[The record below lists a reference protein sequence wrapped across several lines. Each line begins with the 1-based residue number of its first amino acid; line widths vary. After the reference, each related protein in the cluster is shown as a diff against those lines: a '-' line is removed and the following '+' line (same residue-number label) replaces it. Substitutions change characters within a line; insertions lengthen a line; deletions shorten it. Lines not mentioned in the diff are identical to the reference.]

1 MRSNIKNLW
10 IKVKTCIFKSPKDV
24 TENANSTALSLPV
37 LISLWRRRGLILV
50 GETRGGVEEL
60 CRSGGNR
67 ESKSQQFKGSLREK
81 KKEKKKRA
89 ASQVEQRMRG
99 ENAGVMLQRKQRKEK
114 RRRES

>member
-1 MRSNIKNLW
+1 MGWGK
-10 IKVKTCIFKSPKDV
+10 
-24 TENANSTALSLPV
+24 
-37 LISLWRRRGLILV
+37 
-50 GETRGGVEEL
+50 L

-81 KKEKKKRA
+81 KMRA

>member
-50 GETRGGVEEL
+50 GETRGGVGEL

-81 KKEKKKRA
+81 KKKKKRA

-99 ENAGVMLQRKQRKEK
+99 ENAEVMLQRKQRKEK

>member
-24 TENANSTALSLPV
+24 TENANSTVLSLPV

-50 GETRGGVEEL
+50 GETRGGVGEL

-81 KKEKKKRA
+81 KKKKKRA

>member
-1 MRSNIKNLW
+1 MRSNIKNLQ

-50 GETRGGVEEL
+50 GETRGGVGEL

-81 KKEKKKRA
+81 KKKKKEGSFSSGAEDER
-89 ASQVEQRMRG
+89 
-99 ENAGVMLQRKQRKEK
+99 
-114 RRRES
+114 

>member
-50 GETRGGVEEL
+50 GETRGGVGEL

-67 ESKSQQFKGSLREK
+67 ESKSQQFKGSLRGK
-81 KKEKKKRA
+81 KKKKKRA

>member
-1 MRSNIKNLW
+1 MRSNIKNLR

-50 GETRGGVEEL
+50 GETRGGVGEL

-81 KKEKKKRA
+81 KKKKKRA

>member
-1 MRSNIKNLW
+1 MRSNIKNLR

-50 GETRGGVEEL
+50 GETRGGVGEL

-81 KKEKKKRA
+81 KKKKRA

>member
-50 GETRGGVEEL
+50 GETRGGVGEL

-81 KKEKKKRA
+81 KKKRA

>member
-1 MRSNIKNLW
+1 MRSNIKNLR

-24 TENANSTALSLPV
+24 TENANSTELSLPV

-50 GETRGGVEEL
+50 GETRGGVGEL
-60 CRSGGNR
+60 CRSEGNG
-67 ESKSQQFKGSLREK
+67 ESKSQQFKGSLRK
-81 KKEKKKRA
+81 KKKRA